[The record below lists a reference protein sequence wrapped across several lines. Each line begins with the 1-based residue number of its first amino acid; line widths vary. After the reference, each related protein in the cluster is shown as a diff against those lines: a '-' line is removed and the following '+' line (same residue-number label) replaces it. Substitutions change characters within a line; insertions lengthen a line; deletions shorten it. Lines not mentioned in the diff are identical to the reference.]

1 MATDVLASLLFGTLL
16 VLVGAALIRWHLRVW
31 KAQHGDKTL
40 TDGEIRHYRAQFRRR
55 LQVSC
60 LLIVLGV
67 LIPVVDLLMTRGQ
80 LSKVAALLSILG
92 MLLIALW
99 IVLLALLDWVSS
111 RVHRRALLGSLETL
125 DRKRRELE
133 EEVIRLR
140 HRDRNGRG

>member
-1 MATDVLASLLFGTLL
+1 METDVLASLIFGTLL
-16 VLVGAALIRWHLRVW
+16 VLVGAALIRWHFQAWTSQRGE
-31 KAQHGDKTL
+31 KAL

-60 LLIVLGV
+60 LLILLGV
-67 LIPVVDLLMTRGQ
+67 MIPVVDLLMTRGL
-80 LSKVAALLSILG
+80 LSKIAALLSIVG

-99 IVLLALLDWVSS
+99 IMLLALLDWASS
-111 RVHRRALLGSLETL
+111 RVHRRAMLGSLETL

-140 HRDRNGRG
+140 HRGRNGRG